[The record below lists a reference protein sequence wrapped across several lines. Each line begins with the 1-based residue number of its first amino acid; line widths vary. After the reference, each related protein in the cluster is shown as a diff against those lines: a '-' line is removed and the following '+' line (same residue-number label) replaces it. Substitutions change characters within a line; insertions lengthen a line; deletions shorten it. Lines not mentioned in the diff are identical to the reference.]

1 MNPPKD
7 GAQTAS
13 AEVLGLSLLTGAL
26 AVIGQVLFVREGLA
40 VMGGSE
46 VTVAWFYLCWFAGIG
61 LGALAAGLVPWDPLR
76 ALGLARLLV
85 LLLPLAGL
93 LETLSLRRLRL
104 RIGIEAG
111 QMPGMLPAMGR
122 LFVDIA
128 PYAFLAGAL
137 FTLLAA
143 AASAARRPSLRV
155 NPAGWVYGFDA
166 AGCLAGGVL
175 FTFALAGNLDSVP
188 ALWGCFLTAALF
200 FLVSAGLRRD
210 RAAVSAAALIA
221 AAGLGVT
228 GLGLPGAWEDAS
240 ARARW
245 ESTAPGFRRLA
256 DRDSRYQRVT
266 LGERDGQY
274 TLFFNGV
281 VSAAF
286 PDPLEEAMAA
296 NLFMNQARDPRSV
309 LLVGQGAEGELQ
321 HVLAYPG
328 VRRVTLVFTDP
339 AYLETVRRFLDPG
352 SAAKL
357 EDPRVRLAQT
367 DAGNFLRDTPDHF
380 DVVMLH
386 PPPPVTAASNRF
398 YTKEFFSLCRDR
410 LTGGGV
416 VGLGFPGD
424 ENYLGADV
432 GRPLGTLYRTL
443 RAVFPEVVVLPGT
456 RLLFFAAK
464 SPGTATLDPET
475 LAARYTAHGM
485 GYTDSFTPYHFQ
497 IPLEPE
503 RTAWIN
509 RTLAKAPG
517 GSVNTNREPCLF
529 FQNLKLWD
537 IATRSG
543 LRGVLDR
550 VESLTLGAFAALAL
564 TALALAPAAW
574 ARLRHRR
581 EHFHRRLGTAALAG
595 MTAFGFA
602 GMGLEI
608 LLLYQFQVTEGSLY
622 SWLGLMTAFFMGGL
636 FAGSWWFSRERG
648 RGRFSEGSWAFG
660 ILPLAAAVVA
670 LSLLGTLGRSLPFG
684 MLWIALQSVAAGAAT
699 GGYFPL
705 ACALVSRTGKGPA
718 GTAARVGA
726 LDYLGALLGAG
737 FTGMVL
743 VPVLGAA
750 QSLWAIVAVLGA
762 IPAGALLAA
771 FRKSRSNCDPQDGGN
786 RGCCRA
792 NPRKA

>member
-7 GAQTAS
+7 GSRPAS

-46 VTVAWFYLCWFAGIG
+46 VTLAWFFLCWFAGIG
-61 LGALAAGLVPWDPLR
+61 LGALAAGLVPWAPLR

-85 LLLPLAGL
+85 LLLPLAGI
-93 LETLSLRRLRL
+93 LETLSLRQL
-104 RIGIEAG
+104 RIRLGIEAG
-111 QMPGMLPAMGR
+111 QMPGMFPAMGR
-122 LFVDIA
+122 LLLDFA
-128 PYAFLAGAL
+128 PYALLAGAL
-137 FTLLAA
+137 FPLLAT
-143 AASAARRPSLRV
+143 AASAARHPALRV

-188 ALWGCFLTAALF
+188 TLWGCFLAAALF
-200 FLVSAGLRRD
+200 QLLSATLRRD
-210 RAAVSAAALIA
+210 RAAGPVFALVA

-228 GLGLPGAWEDAS
+228 VLGLPGAWEEAS

-245 ESTAPGFRRLA
+245 ESIAPGFRRLA

-274 TLFFNGV
+274 ALFFNGV
-281 VSAAF
+281 VSAVF

-296 NLFMNQARDPRSV
+296 NLFMNQAREPRAV
-309 LLVGQGAEGELQ
+309 LLIGQGAEGELQ
-321 HVLAYPG
+321 HVLAYPS

-339 AYLETVRRFLDPG
+339 AYLETVRRFLDPA
-352 SAAKL
+352 SASKL

-367 DAGNFLRDTPDHF
+367 DAGKFLRDTPDRF
-380 DVVMLH
+380 DVIMLH

-398 YTKEFFSLCRDR
+398 YTAEFFSLCRDR

-443 RAVFPEVVVLPGT
+443 CAVFPEVAVLPGT
-456 RLLFFAAK
+456 RPLFFAAR
-464 SPGTATLDPET
+464 SPGTTTLDPEV
-475 LAARYTAHGM
+475 LAARYTARGM
-485 GYTDSFTPYHFQ
+485 GYTDTFTPYHFQ

-509 RTLAKAPG
+509 RALARLPG
-517 GSVNTNREPCLF
+517 ESVNTNREPCLF

-537 IATRSG
+537 ITTRSG

-550 VESLTLGAFAALAL
+550 VESLTLGVFAVLALAALAL
-564 TALALAPAAW
+564 GPAAW
-574 ARLRHRR
+574 ARLRHGRANR
-581 EHFHRRLGTAALAG
+581 PRHLETAALAG

-636 FAGSWWFSRERG
+636 FAGSWWFSREG
-648 RGRFSEGSWAFG
+648 GCGRFSAQTWAFG
-660 ILPLAAAVVA
+660 ILPLAAAVVT
-670 LSLLGTLGRSLPFG
+670 LSLLGTLGRVLPFG
-684 MLWIALQSVAAGAAT
+684 MLWIALQSIAAGAAT

-705 ACALVSRTGKGPA
+705 ACVLVARTGKGPA

-737 FTGMVL
+737 LTGMVL
-743 VPVLGAA
+743 IPVLGTG
-750 QSLWAIVAVLGA
+750 QTLWAMVIVLGTLPLA
-762 IPAGALLAA
+762 ALLCALTIPRRRKGGNSETRGGSPAG
-771 FRKSRSNCDPQDGGN
+771 R
-786 RGCCRA
+786 
-792 NPRKA
+792 